1 MRSAQRSMCA
11 AMLVLQAVVLGLTT
25 PVMISV
31 SDVGVGTALA
41 VGLGLTVAC
50 VITAGML
57 RRRWAF
63 GLGWAIQLASIALGL
78 VVAMMFLLGIVFAA
92 LWAGAYLLGA
102 RVDTERAERERQ
114 EQEWAASR
122 GGPAAD

>member
-25 PVMISV
+25 PVMIGV

-50 VITAGML
+50 VLTAGLL

-78 VVAMMFLLGIVFAA
+78 VVTMMFLLGIVFAA

-102 RVDTERAERERQ
+102 RVDTERVERERL
-114 EQEWAASR
+114 EQEWAA
-122 GGPAAD
+122 GHGDPAAD